1 MNFITWLLKRIKTNL
16 IGNGTWR
23 WVEDYRNMILRSKLE
38 SFFVTILGGLLWLLV
53 IFAVSTFLSL
63 SREMIQDLGL
73 YALISVPV
81 FYIYNWLMALYDIYD
96 TERMATWNTLKE
108 H

>member
-1 MNFITWLLKRIKTNL
+1 MNFITWLLKRIKKNL
-16 IGNGTWR
+16 VGNGTWQ
-23 WVEDYRNMILRSKLE
+23 WLEDYRYLILRSKVE
-38 SFFVTILGGLLWLLV
+38 SFFVTLLAGLMWVLV
-53 IFAVSTFLSL
+53 VFLVSASL
-63 SREMIQDLGL
+63 SDERELVRNAMI
-73 YALISVPV
+73 YAIASVPV